1 VKNGVGYEV
10 EYSLSPRGVGIFQN
24 LGATAEKQILPKTS
38 FKKTPVPSRPIRE
51 LNPNFANIGKQNLKV
66 SYLKNGEN
74 FIQFIGR
81 RGQFS
86 SIEGSYTLR
95 TSDRR
100 YHTIVYEI
108 PLNDFDYVGMSVKGK
123 SF

>member
-1 VKNGVGYEV
+1 MC
-10 EYSLSPRGVGIFQN
+10 R
-24 LGATAEKQILPKTS
+24 
-38 FKKTPVPSRPIRE
+38 
-51 LNPNFANIGKQNLKV
+51 

-74 FIQFIGR
+74 FIQFIGN
-81 RGQFS
+81 QNKFS

-95 TSDRR
+95 TGDRR

-123 SF
+123 NKIL